1 MPHTATLSYR
11 SGIDAHIRIQRLES
25 ALQRR
30 RYPLLADTRE
40 RERVIVLLQAGQG
53 EMGGDG
59 DPVTLSAPA
68 LACLPVGAG
77 HFLRL
82 EAGASG
88 WVLGLSETLARDA
101 AGQGAESIHLRYLLD
116 RVTVVGHIAA
126 EGTLAELEHAFRAI
140 ERELQRDERG
150 SWQFLGAHVAITLVH
165 LLRLSGMEDVAQRGQ
180 SVQATVLL
188 RFRHLVERH
197 FRDHWRVADYA
208 KALSVS
214 HDRLHDM
221 CTRALGRTPLEL
233 VHERLVHEAAL
244 RLVRSGLSIEQ
255 VAADL
260 GFRSTT
266 HFSRFFR
273 VRSGLSPARYRANAH
288 ASPAALQVASTRSY
302 ADWP

>member
-30 RYPLLADTRE
+30 RYPLLADTRG

-150 SWQFLGAHVAITLVH
+150 SWQFLGRMSRSRWYICCGFPAWKMLPNGGRAYRPRCCCAFVIWSNAIF
-165 LLRLSGMEDVAQRGQ
+165 
-180 SVQATVLL
+180 ATTGGWLTMP
-188 RFRHLVERH
+188 R
-197 FRDHWRVADYA
+197 
-208 KALSVS
+208 
-214 HDRLHDM
+214 
-221 CTRALGRTPLEL
+221 P
-233 VHERLVHEAAL
+233 
-244 RLVRSGLSIEQ
+244 
-255 VAADL
+255 
-260 GFRSTT
+260 
-266 HFSRFFR
+266 
-273 VRSGLSPARYRANAH
+273 
-288 ASPAALQVASTRSY
+288 
-302 ADWP
+302 